1 MRLLGPWMALAIVVG
16 NVIGSGIFLKP
27 GTIAAEAGDFRMV
40 LLAWITGGIVCLL
53 GALCFA
59 ELAAMQPHAGGL
71 YVYLKEAYGNPVAFL
86 FVWNEFLFNRPAS
99 IGALAVAFV
108 GALGVATGRTL
119 NSLETVLLSILLITL
134 LTWINIRGVLW
145 GGWVQGATTLI
156 KASFLGLLSIL
167 PFTLMLFSS
176 KSVSWTNYS
185 STLDP
190 SIDLE
195 LGTQFGLV
203 LLSVMWA
210 YNGWHGITPVA
221 EEVQEPERN
230 IPRALFGGVT
240 LLTLLYISVNLALH
254 GVLSMEEMAS
264 AGQHAAETMVASL
277 LGPLG
282 ATVMSAVIMCSTFG
296 AINSNLLL
304 ATRIPFALGRDR
316 IIFPSLGKVH
326 TVYRTPSVAIAVQ
339 ASMSVSLVVLS
350 ALLIEFLGWSE
361 DKTIF
366 HMLTDFVVF
375 GASIF
380 YVLAAAAV
388 FLLRHKRPNWR
399 RPYRTWG
406 YPLVPLLFVGFYTW
420 FLAQIYL
427 GKPFE
432 ANSGLVLIGAGAPV
446 YWAFQSRRR

>member
-1 MRLLGPWMALAIVVG
+1 
-16 NVIGSGIFLKP
+16 
-27 GTIAAEAGDFRMV
+27 
-40 LLAWITGGIVCLL
+40 
-53 GALCFA
+53 
-59 ELAAMQPHAGGL
+59 
-71 YVYLKEAYGNPVAFL
+71 
-86 FVWNEFLFNRPAS
+86 
-99 IGALAVAFV
+99 
-108 GALGVATGRTL
+108 
-119 NSLETVLLSILLITL
+119 
-134 LTWINIRGVLW
+134 
-145 GGWVQGATTLI
+145 
-156 KASFLGLLSIL
+156 
-167 PFTLMLFSS
+167 
-176 KSVSWTNYS
+176 
-185 STLDP
+185 
-190 SIDLE
+190 
-195 LGTQFGLV
+195 
-203 LLSVMWA
+203 
-210 YNGWHGITPVA
+210 
-221 EEVQEPERN
+221 
-230 IPRALFGGVT
+230 
-240 LLTLLYISVNLALH
+240 
-254 GVLSMEEMAS
+254 
-264 AGQHAAETMVASL
+264 
-277 LGPLG
+277 
-282 ATVMSAVIMCSTFG
+282 MSAVIMCSTFG